1 LNSPQPAPEQPGS
14 ALIVRPNNPLAPYVA
29 AAPAAEI
36 DDSLHLRDL
45 LRIIYKRKW
54 WILSLALVMLVAST
68 LNTLME
74 TPLYR
79 ATTTIQ
85 IDRQAQR
92 VVDYRDATGQSEI
105 YDDGQFF
112 QTQIELLRSKALAER
127 VMETLRLDL
136 DRKAPAAPAT
146 NTSKEGP
153 KASEPAERD
162 DWIGRILTTLRKR
175 SEPSVKDAQVLDRES
190 VLGSLRGSMQVEPV
204 PNSRLVRIHVI
215 GADPALAARMANTWS
230 DSYIKTNLERKVD
243 ASSYAR
249 TFLEQE
255 LAKAKLRL
263 EEAEN
268 SLVQYTRQKQILGV
282 DEKTNPLNQNFSDF
296 SAALSKAEQ
305 DRIRAEANYDEI
317 KRTLSSSRD
326 LLENKA
332 LATFRENKAKLEL
345 EYQEQLRTYKP
356 GHPKMVALQAQIDV
370 AEARIQSES
379 KAITSSVEISAK
391 AALDSAKAQEERLRS
406 RVESAKRN
414 ILDVQDQGIRYNILK
429 RDVDTSREMYSGLL
443 QRLKEVGVTAQVGTN
458 NVSVVDKADVPLF
471 PFRPDVTR
479 GALTGLMLGLMA
491 GLALAFVIEYMD
503 DSIKFPDEV
512 ERFTGL
518 PLMGVIPMVGASK
531 SSPIEQATRDPRSSL
546 AEAYRSVRTAL
557 QFSTAKGAPRTIV
570 LTSCTK
576 NEGKTTSAI
585 ALAVALSQMGKRVLL
600 VDGDM
605 RNPSLHRAF
614 RTDHTVGLSNI
625 LSSDTDPITVTRKTD
640 FKNLYLITGGP
651 LPPNPAELLSG
662 PGLARMLSPVSSN
675 FDHIVIDAPPI
686 LGIADSIIICNH
698 VDATLFVIE
707 SSKTRK
713 TGIRNAIRRLRQS
726 GTVPLGAVL
735 TKLGAEMSMYGY
747 ETDFYYYG
755 HKADAAD
762 AERVADLVKT

>member
-1 LNSPQPAPEQPGS
+1 LNSPQSAPEQPGS
-14 ALIVRPNNPLAPYVA
+14 ALILRPDNPLAPYVA
-29 AAPAAEI
+29 AAPATEI

-54 WILSLALVMLVAST
+54 WILSIAVVMLTAST

-92 VVDYRDATGQSEI
+92 VVDYRDATGSAEI
-105 YDDGQFF
+105 YDDGQMF

-136 DRKAPAAPAT
+136 DRKTPAMAVDPAAAEVQ
-146 NTSKEGP
+146 KVIEGP
-153 KASEPAERD
+153 ERD

-175 SEPSVKDAQVLDRES
+175 SEPSVKDSQTLDREAI
-190 VLGSLRGSMQVEPV
+190 LGSLRGSMQVEPV
-204 PNSRLVRIHVI
+204 PNSRLVRIHVT
-215 GADPALAARMANTWS
+215 GSDPALAARMANAWA

-255 LAKAKLRL
+255 LAKAKIRL
-263 EEAEN
+263 EETEN

-282 DEKTNPLNQNFSDF
+282 DEKSNPLTQNFTDF
-296 SAALSKAEQ
+296 SSALSKAEQ
-305 DRIRAEANYDEI
+305 DRIRAEANYDEV

-326 LLENKA
+326 LLDNKA
-332 LATFRENKAKLEL
+332 LATFRESKAKLEL

-379 KAITSSVEISAK
+379 KAITSSVEVSAK
-391 AALDSAKAQEERLRS
+391 AALDSAKAQEERLRA

-429 RDVDTSREMYSGLL
+429 RDVDTNREMYSGLL

-458 NVSVVDKADVPLF
+458 NISVVDKADVPLF
-471 PFRPDVTR
+471 PFRPDVGK
-479 GALTGLMLGLMA
+479 GAMTGLLLGLMA
-491 GLALAFVIEYMD
+491 GLALAFVVEYMD

-518 PLMGVIPMVGASK
+518 PLIGVIPRVNTTKGT
-531 SSPIEQATRDPRSSL
+531 PEDQATRDPRSAL

-557 QFSTAKGAPRTIV
+557 QFSTSRGAPRTIV
-570 LTSCTK
+570 VTSCTK
-576 NEGKTTSAI
+576 NEGKTTTAMS
-585 ALAVALSQMGKRVLL
+585 LAVALSQMGRRVLL
-600 VDGDM
+600 IDGDM
-605 RNPSLHRAF
+605 RNPTLHRMF
-614 RTDHTVGLSNI
+614 KTDHSVGLSNI
-625 LSSDTDPITVTRKTD
+625 LSSDVDPITVTRKTD
-640 FKNLYLITGGP
+640 FPNLYLITGGP

-662 PGLARMLSPVSSN
+662 PGLQKLLSPNASL

-686 LGIADSIIICNH
+686 LGIADSIILCNQ
-698 VDATLFVIE
+698 VDATLFVVE
-707 SSKTRK
+707 SAKTRK
-713 TGIRNAIRRLRQS
+713 AAIRNAIRRLRQA
-726 GTVPLGAVL
+726 GTSPLGAIL
-735 TKLGAEMSMYGY
+735 TKLGSEMTMYGY
-747 ETDFYYYG
+747 ESDFYYYG
-755 HKADAAD
+755 NKAEMAQSSKA
-762 AERVADLVKT
+762 

>member
-1 LNSPQPAPEQPGS
+1 VVPGPQQPSSS
-14 ALIVRPNNPLAPYVA
+14 ALAVRQDNPLAVYAHP
-29 AAPAAEI
+29 APANEI

-45 LRIIYKRKW
+45 LRIILKRKW
-54 WILSLALVMLVAST
+54 WILSAAVVFLVAST
-68 LNTLME
+68 ISTLME

-79 ATTTIQ
+79 ATTTVQ
-85 IDRQAQR
+85 IDRAAQR
-92 VVDYRDATGQSEI
+92 VVDYRDGGSQMAE
-105 YDDGQFF
+105 YDDGTAL
-112 QTQIELLRSKALAER
+112 QTQLELLRSKALVER
-127 VMETLRLDL
+127 VMEVLRLDI
-136 DRKAPAAPAT
+136 DRPQRASGAATAPAA
-146 NTSKEGP
+146 N
-153 KASEPAERD
+153 SEAEERN
-162 DWIGRILTTLRKR
+162 DWIGRIMTTLRKR
-175 SEPSVKDAQVLDRES
+175 SEPSVKDMSILDRES
-190 VLGSLRGSMQVEPV
+190 VIASLRGSMVVEPV
-204 PNSRLVRIHVI
+204 PGSRLVRLSVI
-215 GADPALAARMANTWS
+215 SANAEQAAKIANAWTEAF
-230 DSYIKTNLERKVD
+230 IKSNLERKVD

-249 TFLEQE
+249 SFLEQE
-255 LAKAKLRL
+255 VTKAKIRL
-263 EEAEN
+263 EESEN
-268 SLVQYTRQKQILGV
+268 ALIQYTRQKQILNV
-282 DEKTNPLNQNFSDF
+282 DEKSNPHNQNYADF
-296 SAALSKAEQ
+296 SAALSRAEQ
-305 DRIRAEANYDEI
+305 ERIKAEANYDET
-317 KRTLSSSRD
+317 KRTLTNSKD
-326 LLENKA
+326 LLDNRA
-332 LATFRENKAKLEL
+332 LATFRESKAKLEL

-356 GHPKMVALQAQIDV
+356 GHPKMQALQAQIDT
-370 AEARIQSES
+370 ADKRIQDEAR
-379 KAITSSVEISAK
+379 AITTSIEATAK
-391 AALDSAKAQEERLRS
+391 AAVDSSRAQEERLRA

-414 ILDVQDQGIRYNILK
+414 ILEVQDQGVRYGILK
-429 RDVDTSREMYSGLL
+429 RDVDSSREMYAGLL
-443 QRLKEVGVTAQVGTN
+443 TRLKEVGVTAQVGTN
-458 NVSVVDKADVPLF
+458 NVSVIDKADVPLF
-471 PFRPDVTR
+471 PFRPDVMR

-518 PLMGVIPMVGASK
+518 PLMGVIPMVGSSK

-640 FKNLYLITGGP
+640 FRNLYLITGGP

-662 PGLARMLSPVSSN
+662 PGLARMLSPASSN

-755 HKADAAD
+755 HKADAAE
-762 AERVADLVKT
+762 AERAANLAKP

>member
-1 LNSPQPAPEQPGS
+1 MIPPQPAPEQPGS
-14 ALIVRPNNPLAPYVA
+14 ALILRPDNPLAAYVA
-29 AAPAAEI
+29 PIPANEI

-54 WILSLALVMLVAST
+54 WILSVAVVMLVAAT
-68 LNTLME
+68 LSTLME

-92 VVDYRDATGQSEI
+92 VVDYRDATGAAEQF

-112 QTQIELLRSKALAER
+112 QTQLELLRSKALAER
-127 VMETLRLDL
+127 VMETLRLDI
-136 DRKAPAAPAT
+136 DRPAPRTANPSAAVDKPPT
-146 NTSKEGP
+146 V
-153 KASEPAERD
+153 EPIERD
-162 DWIGRILTTLRKR
+162 DWIGRIATTLRKR
-175 SEPSVKDAQVLDRES
+175 SQPSVKDAQVLDRES
-190 VLGSLRGSMQVEPV
+190 ILGSLRGSMQVDPV
-204 PNSRLVRIHVI
+204 PNSRLVRIHVT
-215 GADPALAARMANTWS
+215 GADPALAARMANAWS
-230 DSYIKTNLERKVD
+230 ESYIKTNLERKVD

-263 EEAEN
+263 EETEN
-268 SLVQYTRQKQILGV
+268 ALVQYTRQKQILSV
-282 DEKTNPLNQNFSDF
+282 DEKSNPLTQNFTDF
-296 SAALSKAEQ
+296 SAALAKAEQ
-305 DRIRAEANYDEI
+305 DRYRAEANYDEV

-326 LLENKA
+326 LLDNKA

-345 EYQEQLRTYKP
+345 EYQDQLRTYKP

-370 AEARIQSES
+370 ADARIQSES
-379 KAITSSVEISAK
+379 KAITSSVEITAK
-391 AALDSAKAQEERLRS
+391 AAFDSARAQEERLRA
-406 RVESAKRN
+406 RVELSKRN
-414 ILDVQDQGIRYNILK
+414 ILDVQDQGIRFNILK
-429 RDVDTSREMYSGLL
+429 RDVDTNREMYSGLL

-471 PFRPDVTR
+471 PFRPDVMR
-479 GALTGLMLGLMA
+479 GAMMGLLLGLMA

-518 PLMGVIPMVGASK
+518 PLIGVIPRVNTSK
-531 SSPIEQATRDPRSSL
+531 GSPEDQATRDPRSAL

-557 QFSTAKGAPRTIV
+557 QFSTSKGAPRTIV
-570 LTSCTK
+570 VTSCTK
-576 NEGKTTSAI
+576 NEGKSTTAM

-605 RNPSLHRAF
+605 RNPTLHRMF
-614 RTDHTVGLSNI
+614 KTDHSVGLSNI
-625 LSSDTDPITVTRKTD
+625 LSSDADPITVTRKTD
-640 FKNLYLITGGP
+640 FPNLYLITGGP

-662 PGLARMLSPVSSN
+662 PSLQKLLSPSASL

-686 LGIADSIIICNH
+686 LGIADSIILCNH
-698 VDATLFVIE
+698 VDATLFVVE

-713 TGIRNAIRRLRQS
+713 AAIRNAIRRLRQA
-726 GTVPLGAVL
+726 GAAPLGAIL
-735 TKLGAEMSMYGY
+735 TKLGSEMTMYGY
-747 ETDFYYYG
+747 ESDFYYYG
-755 HKADAAD
+755 NKAEMAPTSKA
-762 AERVADLVKT
+762 